1 MRDWYLIRTK
11 TGSEQIA
18 QQQLQHLVDRTL
30 LPLGKMQVCQ
40 RDAHFI
46 GSARS
51 FQAIY
56 LRSFV
61 WESDPDRSDIRRASV
76 TSCGL
81 VNRPPSCQLG

>member
-40 RDAHFI
+40 RDRTFHRI
-46 GSARS
+46 GPIFPSYLFAFFCLGERS
-51 FQAIY
+51 RQIQY
-56 LRSFV
+56 T
-61 WESDPDRSDIRRASV
+61 RASV